1 VDRKFVHYA
10 KTQTFLFAIILHECI
25 MLNIQIWRTELMK
38 RKMLLITVG
47 IFLATAMAGCR
58 KGG

>member
-25 MLNIQIWRTELMK
+25 MLNIQIWRIEHMK
-38 RKMLLITVG
+38 RKVLLIIIG
-47 IFLATAMAGCR
+47 FFLVTAVAGC
-58 KGG
+58 KKWG